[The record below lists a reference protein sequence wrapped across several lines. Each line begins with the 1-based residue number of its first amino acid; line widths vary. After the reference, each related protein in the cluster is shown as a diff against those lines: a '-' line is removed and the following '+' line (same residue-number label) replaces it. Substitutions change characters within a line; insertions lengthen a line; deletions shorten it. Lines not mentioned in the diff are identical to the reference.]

1 MFQLPPGISPPPG
14 FGPPP
19 PPSKPAHINPLP
31 NQASSA
37 PVAKKPEASAP
48 VFFDPA
54 EAPDVVNALRNSK
67 NAVIEVQ
74 TDDNKKMVLNVQN
87 GQLLDILKALHLA
100 LNAVKSRK

>member
-1 MFQLPPGISPPPG
+1 MPPGISPPPG

-19 PPSKPAHINPLP
+19 PPPNPAHINPAP
-31 NQASSA
+31 NQAAS
-37 PVAKKPEASAP
+37 AKKPAASAP

-100 LNAVKSRK
+100 LNAVNSEK

>member
-1 MFQLPPGISPPPG
+1 MFHLPPGISPPPG

-19 PPSKPAHINPLP
+19 PPPNPAQTNPAP
-31 NQASSA
+31 NQAASA
-37 PVAKKPEASAP
+37 TKPAASAP

-100 LNAVKSRK
+100 LNDVNAEK